1 MTPRHPGVRVPVVAE
16 SAATGDVAALYT
28 EIRDHFGLGLV
39 PDVFKL
45 VSTRTPFLKVFW
57 DGYRSV
63 FDEDG
68 ALSRDVKELISAF
81 VAREV
86 SCRYC
91 VDAHVLFLDLLNAD
105 ATMKASLAVAE
116 VDQMDL
122 PEPTRELLRLSRRV
136 TKEPDRIT
144 EADFAKAR
152 ACGWSDAQILEA
164 LWTACQFNWVTRMV
178 SAAGLVSLGQ
188 LAEPEPIRE
197 R

>member
-1 MTPRHPGVRVPVVAE
+1 MTQGVHVQVVTE
-16 SAATGDVAALYT
+16 GTATGDIAELYD
-28 EIRDHFGLGLV
+28 EIRDHFGIGLV

-63 FDEDG
+63 FDDG
-68 ALSRDVKELISAF
+68 ELPRDVKELIAAY

-86 SCRYC
+86 SCQYC

-105 ATMKASLAVAE
+105 AALKASLAVKE
-116 VDQMDL
+116 VERMDL
-122 PEPTRELLRLSRRV
+122 PEPVRELLRLSG
-136 TKEPDRIT
+136 RIT
-144 EADFAKAR
+144 NESHRITGADFAKAR
-152 ACGWSDAQILEA
+152 ASGWSDAQILEA

-188 LAEPEPIRE
+188 LAEVEALTPR
-197 R
+197 

>member
-1 MTPRHPGVRVPVVAE
+1 MTQGVHVPVVTE
-16 SAATGDVAALYT
+16 GAATGDIADLYH

-45 VSTRTPFLKVFW
+45 VSTRSSFLKVFW

-63 FDEDG
+63 FDDG
-68 ALSRDVKELISAF
+68 ELPRDVKELIAAY

-86 SCRYC
+86 SCQYC

-105 ATMKASLAVAE
+105 ATLKASLGVKDVE
-116 VDQMDL
+116 QMDL
-122 PEPTRELLRLSRRV
+122 PEPVRELLRLSGRI
-136 TKEPDRIT
+136 TNESHRIT

-188 LAEPEPIRE
+188 LAEAEALTPR
-197 R
+197 

>member
-1 MTPRHPGVRVPVVAE
+1 MTPGSPGVNVPIVTEA
-16 SAATGDVAALYT
+16 AATGDVAELYG

-45 VSTRTPFLKVFW
+45 VSTRSRFLKVFW

-63 FDEDG
+63 FDEG
-68 ALSRDVKELISAF
+68 ELSRDVKELIAAF

-86 SCRYC
+86 SCHYC
-91 VDAHVLFLDLLNAD
+91 VDAHTLFLDLLGAD
-105 ATMKASLAVAE
+105 AALKASLSVAE
-116 VDQMDL
+116 VEQMDL
-122 PEPTRELLRLSRRV
+122 PEPVRELLRLAKRITDESHRV
-136 TKEPDRIT
+136 T

-188 LAEPEPIRE
+188 LAEFEPATGR
-197 R
+197 